1 MKTSPN
7 NVVLSTAISFLLQGC
22 CAFATEGTLKVYDKL
37 TQEPIYGA
45 TASFHIRHSPSD
57 PWDVPRYEKQ
67 MLKEAPLAFFSF
79 LYPNTP
85 FREASIGVTK
95 KGYYAASISLGNFTG
110 EKPENPISL
119 ALSPIQSPISLIAFN
134 WWGEDVKFIYK
145 GNKNVKQYDCLKADW
160 LPPDGEG
167 LKADMEFSLQRYN
180 KNGKTYAWFSI
191 RFINPHDGFE
201 EVTEYY
207 ADSMRIREA
216 PAMKNLQNQLDFI
229 EELHDGFPTH
239 FPPLKNYAFRVR
251 TQQTPSGEL
260 LSAYY
265 GKLYNAFTFNYVKD
279 YWACDFEYY
288 LNPTPN
294 DRNLEYNGRS
304 INKPKERINAI
315 RYVR

>member
-1 MKTSPN
+1 MNRLFVLLSLCMAQLGCASQAVNLRICDALTQVPVSN
-7 NVVLSTAISFLLQGC
+7 ANVTLAISHPPKEFFGSRWVEGKKVEERNGC
-22 CAFATEGTLKVYDKL
+22 VFPFSYPLNQDLKCWVTVY
-37 TQEPIYGA
+37 
-45 TASFHIRHSPSD
+45 
-57 PWDVPRYEKQ
+57 
-67 MLKEAPLAFFSF
+67 
-79 LYPNTP
+79 
-85 FREASIGVTK
+85 K
-95 KGYYAASISLGNFTG
+95 KGYYDTSYGLSNKRATTDSVDLTLSL
-110 EKPENPISL
+110 KPV
-119 ALSPIQSPISLIAFN
+119 QQPISLIAFN
-134 WWGEDVKFIYK
+134 WGGEDVKLVYK
-145 GNKNVKQYDCLKADW
+145 EGKDVKQYDCLKADW
-160 LPPDGEG
+160 LPPYGEG

-191 RFINPHDGFE
+191 RFINPYDGFE

-294 DRNLEYNGRS
+294 NRNLEYNGHS
-304 INKPKERINAI
+304 INKPKERINTI

>member
-1 MKTSPN
+1 MNRLLILLGFCMAQLGCASQ
-7 NVVLSTAISFLLQGC
+7 VVNLRICDA
-22 CAFATEGTLKVYDKL
+22 L
-37 TQEPIYGA
+37 TQTPV
-45 TASFHIRHSPSD
+45 SD
-57 PWDVPRYEKQ
+57 VKVTLSISHPPKEFFGSRWLERKEITEHKEDVFRFSYPLNRD
-67 MLKEAPLAFFSF
+67 LKCL
-79 LYPNTP
+79 
-85 FREASIGVTK
+85 VTTYK
-95 KGYYAASISLGNFTG
+95 KGYYYTNYELSN
-110 EKPENPISL
+110 EKSTTDSVDL
-119 ALSPIQSPISLIAFN
+119 TLYLKPIQQPISLIAFN

-145 GNKNVKQYDCLKADW
+145 ENKNVKQYDCLKADW

-207 ADSMRIREA
+207 ADGMRIREA

-265 GKLYNAFTFNYVKD
+265 GKLYNAFTFNYVRD

-294 DRNLEYNGRS
+294 DRMQSAMCDNNMITGLSRIFTVETRS
-304 INKPKERINAI
+304 
-315 RYVR
+315 

>member
-1 MKTSPN
+1 M
-7 NVVLSTAISFLLQGC
+7 
-22 CAFATEGTLKVYDKL
+22 
-37 TQEPIYGA
+37 
-45 TASFHIRHSPSD
+45 
-57 PWDVPRYEKQ
+57 
-67 MLKEAPLAFFSF
+67 
-79 LYPNTP
+79 
-85 FREASIGVTK
+85 VTTYK
-95 KGYYAASISLGNFTG
+95 KGYYYTNYELSN
-110 EKPENPISL
+110 EKSTTDSVDL
-119 ALSPIQSPISLIAFN
+119 TLYLKPIQQPISLIAFN

-145 GNKNVKQYDCLKADW
+145 ENKNVKQYDCLKADW

-207 ADSMRIREA
+207 ADGMRIREA

-229 EELHDGFPTH
+229 IELHDWLPKDV
-239 FPPLKNYAFRVR
+239 PPLKNYAFRVR
-251 TQQTPSGEL
+251 TQLTPSGDI

-265 GKLYNAFTFNYVKD
+265 GKLYQAFNFGYAAECCT
-279 YWACDFEYY
+279 CGFEYY

-304 INKPKERINAI
+304 INKPKKRINAI